1 MDEKQLLELKQ
12 EIDEAKSKISEL
24 TGTKNQLM
32 KDLEERWDC
41 KTLKEAEKSHKK
53 LADEIR
59 TLSDKIDK
67 GVKELNE
74 KYEL

>member
-1 MDEKQLLELKQ
+1 MDEKQLLALKQ

-41 KTLKEAEKSHKK
+41 KTLKEAEGSHKK
-53 LADEIR
+53 LATEIR

>member
-1 MDEKQLLELKQ
+1 MNEKQLLELKQ

-32 KDLEERWDC
+32 KDLKEKWDC
-41 KTLKEAEKSHKK
+41 KTLEEAEVSHKK
-53 LADEIR
+53 LANEIR